1 MVPSPPAAGPQWDAL
16 GAALLACLAA
26 MVFVGFRLAVPTE
39 CAWLPPHPDV
49 FSRAG
54 VIPDVQPGCPLP
66 ERTLVSDVRVVNGRA
81 QFTLEPGSRAFSLDQ
96 VPQRGQLAVQAWRAG
111 GTLLFVT
118 ALFALCGFAISR
130 RPLDPVAGSNLVFAS
145 ALLGS
150 TVVTVVGL
158 PPSWAFTGMLRW
170 LFVANVGFFYTLAW
184 AGMLAWALQF
194 PTPLAGWL
202 GGIPA
207 RVLITWG
214 PPVLWLL
221 LAAISGIGLP
231 FPGWMA
237 RAIPLQTIFTV
248 LGLAGSL
255 GVLVLRLARSQ
266 RPGSD
271 AVQRQQLLWLGGS
284 GIVAGL
290 LALALWIVPS
300 LLTGRSLLPEELIG
314 LPGLFYIAGMSLAML
329 RYRLFDLDVVLG
341 RTLVYA
347 ALTVVAVSVYLLTV
361 AVLTAFFAD
370 QPTGVAVSGAVAVAI
385 LVNPVRLRLEGW
397 VSRGLYGDRDDPYV
411 ALARLAD
418 LLTARAVPWPAVAED
433 LRRAFR
439 VPYVSVRSEQGLVID
454 AGVEPGEAGRLLAQP
469 LLHAGESLGSLVVAT
484 RGRGGRFAPAERR
497 LLQDLGNQ
505 VASALHQERLDHE
518 VHASRERLILAREEE
533 RRMLRR
539 TLHDDIGPT
548 MAAIPLRTE
557 TVRRLISPQAG
568 PEVAEVLDRIE
579 HDATRAADAV
589 RRLAYDLRPPAL
601 DELGLAGALTQEVS
615 ALAQL
620 EVHLDA
626 DGIGTD
632 RSSLPAAVEVA
643 AFRIVSAALANA
655 ARHAHAE
662 ACWVSLRRV
671 DGALEIEVAD
681 DGVGPPADFHAGVG
695 ITSMRER
702 AAELGGRCTIEP
714 RAGGGTRL
722 HAVLPLGARHE

>member
-1 MVPSPPAAGPQWDAL
+1 MVPSPPATGPQWDAL
-16 GAALLACLAA
+16 GAALLACVAA
-26 MVFVGFRLAVPTE
+26 VVFVGFRLAVPTE
-39 CAWLPPHPDV
+39 CAWLPPHADA
-49 FSRAG
+49 FSAAG

-66 ERTLVSDVRVVNGRA
+66 ERSVVSGAGVVDGRA
-81 QFTLEPGSRAFSLDQ
+81 QLTVEPGSRTIALDQ
-96 VPQRGQLAVQAWRAG
+96 APQRAQLAVQAWRAG

-130 RPLDPVAGSNLVFAS
+130 RPHDPAAGSNLVFAS

-158 PPSWAFTGMLRW
+158 PPSWAFAGILRW

-194 PTPLAGWL
+194 PTPLARRL
-202 GGIPA
+202 GGVPA
-207 RVLITWG
+207 RMLITWG
-214 PPVLWLL
+214 PPVLWLI
-221 LAAISGIGLP
+221 LALISGMGQS

-237 RAIPLQTIFTV
+237 NAIALQTVFTM
-248 LGLAGSL
+248 LGLAGALS
-255 GVLVLRLARSQ
+255 VLVVRMVRAH

-271 AVQRQQLLWLGGS
+271 PVQRQQLLWLGGS
-284 GIVAGL
+284 GIVSGL

-314 LPGLFYIAGMSLAML
+314 LPGLFYVAGMSIAML

-341 RTLVYA
+341 RSLVYA
-347 ALTVVAVSVYLLTV
+347 GLTVAAVSVYLLTV
-361 AVLTAFFAD
+361 AVLTALIAD
-370 QPTGVAVSGAVAVAI
+370 QPTGVAVAGAVAVAI

-411 ALARLAD
+411 ALARLAQ
-418 LLTARAVPWPAVAED
+418 LLTARAVPWPAVADD

-439 VPYVSVRSEQGLVID
+439 VPYVAVRGEQGTVIES
-454 AGVEPGEAGRLLAQP
+454 GVQPDDPGRLLAEP
-469 LLHAGESLGSLVVAT
+469 LVHADESLGSLVVAT

-505 VASALHQERLDHE
+505 VASALHQERLDRE

-557 TVRRLISPQAG
+557 TVRRLIPPQAG
-568 PEVAEVLDRIE
+568 KEVAEVLDRIE
-579 HDATRAADAV
+579 RDATRAADAV

-615 ALAQL
+615 ALAPL

-626 DGIGTD
+626 GGAAGP
-632 RSSLPAAVEVA
+632 SPLPAAVEVA
-643 AFRIVSAALANA
+643 AYRIVSAALANA
-655 ARHAHAE
+655 ARHARAQ

-681 DGVGPPADFHAGVG
+681 DGVGPPVDFHAGVG
-695 ITSMRER
+695 ITAMRER

-714 RAGGGTRL
+714 RDGGGTRL
-722 HAVLPLGARHE
+722 HAVLPLGASHE